1 VAPSGATSFFL
12 ERETME
18 EFLIM
23 AGLSGAASAI
33 ITPIADYGFNQN
45 WNFFIVWIVLFF
57 VFYLGEYILD

>member
-1 VAPSGATSFFL
+1 
-12 ERETME
+12 ME

-23 AGLSGAASAI
+23 AGLSGAVSAI